1 MDVSVVLTT
10 YNGKKYIKELLD
22 SLRLQTKPIDELLVC
37 DDGSTDG
44 TPEIIQKYIEKYQ
57 LPWKVQV
64 NTINKGW
71 KQNFRDG
78 ILQVNGDF
86 VFPCDQDDIWEH
98 DKVEKMFDEMSKCDD
113 ILLLSSDYAPLYEN
127 GGKTVEEFEENSSLL
142 EKVKFDS
149 HFATGN
155 RPGCVM
161 AIRRELLEKIRV
173 LWQDWY
179 PHDAF
184 LWTCATFY
192 EGCYIFHEPLIR
204 YRRHAA
210 NTTNHV
216 TRDKA
221 AVVLS
226 LKRNVI
232 LTNWFIK
239 HTESNQKEKLNII
252 INFNKFLELRLLL
265 LENKKLTCFFKL
277 FKYRNFYRSIKQ
289 EFGDLYLMMKK

>member
-10 YNGKKYIKELLD
+10 YNGKKYIEELLD
-22 SLRLQTKPIDELLVC
+22 SLRLQTKPVDELLVC

-44 TPEIIQKYIEKYQ
+44 TPEIIQRYIEKYQ
-57 LPWKVQV
+57 LPWKVQI
-64 NTINKGW
+64 NAINKGW
-71 KQNFRDG
+71 RKNFRDG
-78 ILQVNGDF
+78 ILQVGGDF
-86 VFPCDQDDIWEH
+86 VFPCDQDDIWEQ
-98 DKVEKMFDEMSKCDD
+98 DKIEKMFAEMSRCDD

-127 GGKTVEEFEENSSLL
+127 GGKTVEEFSGNLCSLD
-142 EKVKFDS
+142 KVKFDS
-149 HFATGN
+149 HFASGN

-161 AIRRELLEKIRV
+161 GIRREFLEKIKD

-192 EGCYIFHEPLIR
+192 EGCYILHEPLIR

-221 AVVLS
+221 AVIQS
-226 LKRNVI
+226 LKRNII
-232 LTNWFIK
+232 LTKWMLKQN
-239 HTESNQKEKLNII
+239 ESNQKEKHNII
-252 INFNKFLELRLLL
+252 NSFNKFLELRLSL
-265 LENKKLTCFFKL
+265 LEGKSLTCFFKL
-277 FKYRNFYRSIKQ
+277 FKYRDFYRSIKQ
-289 EFGDLYLMMKK
+289 ELGDLYLMIKK